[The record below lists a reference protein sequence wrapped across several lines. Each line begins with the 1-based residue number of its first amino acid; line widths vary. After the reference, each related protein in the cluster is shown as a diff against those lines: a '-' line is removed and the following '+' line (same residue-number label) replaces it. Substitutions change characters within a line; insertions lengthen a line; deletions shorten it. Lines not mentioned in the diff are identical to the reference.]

1 MSASNSATTSD
12 LISCHVAPLL
22 RQPRL
27 RRPIACFSIIGTLLG
42 AGQALAIDAG
52 SQLRRFQDE
61 TQRRMQDSPQKRT
74 TIPDLA
80 PAPSQAAAA
89 ASAAQS
95 YVSGFEVAGVT
106 QFSDNEIAFVLKDF
120 MGRKLSTAD
129 IHAAANQLTR
139 HYRKA
144 GYMLAKVFVPPQAFD
159 EVIRLDVEEGHLE
172 KGGVELVNKG
182 KRVNSDAV
190 RQIFESHLYSD
201 HPLKRNDLE
210 RAILLAD
217 DLPGTRLGSI
227 LYPGTEVGS
236 ARLRSVM
243 SDEPLITGNIDIDNF
258 NNRTLGQERLGT
270 TLYLNSP
277 SGAGDQLVTRFVT
290 SGERSNYAY
299 LTYLRPV
306 GGSGMRLGASVDYFN
321 YDASALY
328 DQGEVSGHA
337 SDVRLYLTYP
347 LIRSRYTNINLRTD
361 LSHYRITDRNTDNP
375 NFALTANPFA
385 QVERRINRLKI
396 SFSGDETHDA
406 LPNGTTLFDVDFVAG
421 QVDVS
426 GNENYQ
432 NFDSNGP
439 RTDGG
444 FARFHLRLQ
453 RLQHLWGAWSAYASL
468 NGQLASRNLDSSQRL
483 YLGGGTSLSGYPVA
497 EASGDQGGE
506 MHLELRRD
514 IAVPWGGNLQAGL
527 FYSQGWLK
535 QFKNPW
541 LPVDNHISLQTTGFQ
556 LTQTIANQW
565 VIRGLV
571 GWQTGGESPVEK
583 LTGNNMDG
591 RNQGYR
597 AWFQVIR
604 YFDFGGN

>member
-1 MSASNSATTSD
+1 MSI
-12 LISCHVAPLL
+12 LIPAIAPECFPCQVGPLVRQLILCRRMALL
-22 RQPRL
+22 
-27 RRPIACFSIIGTLLG
+27 SIIGTLLG
-42 AGQALAIDAG
+42 TGQALAIDAG

-61 TQRRMQDSPQKRT
+61 TQRRMQDSHQKRT

-80 PAPSQAAAA
+80 STPSQAAVA
-89 ASAAQS
+89 ASTTLTH
-95 YVSGFEVAGVT
+95 VSGFEVTGVT
-106 QFSDNEIAFVLKDF
+106 QFSNTEVTSILKDF
-120 MGRKLSTAD
+120 LGRKLSTAD
-129 IHAAANQLTR
+129 IHAAANQLMR

-144 GYMLAKVFVPPQAFD
+144 GYMLAKVFVPPQTFD
-159 EVIRLDVEEGHLE
+159 EVIRLDVEEGYLE

-182 KRVNSDAV
+182 KHVESYAV
-190 RQIFESHLYSD
+190 REIFESHLYSD

-217 DLPGTRLGSI
+217 DLPGTSLGSI

-243 SDEPLITGNIDIDNF
+243 SDEQFIAGNIDIDNF
-258 NNRTLGQERLGT
+258 NNRTLGQQRLGT

-277 SGAGDQLVTRFVT
+277 SGAGDQLVTRLVT
-290 SGERSNYAY
+290 SGERSNYGY

-306 GGSGMRLGASVDYFN
+306 GGSGLRLGASVDYFN
-321 YDASALY
+321 YGASALY
-328 DQGEVSGHA
+328 GQGEVSGHA
-337 SDVRLYLTYP
+337 SDVRLYITYP

-361 LSHYRITDRNTDNP
+361 LSHYRITDRNTNNP
-375 NFALTANPFA
+375 SFSLTTNPFA
-385 QVERRINRLKI
+385 NAERRINRLKI

-406 LPNGTTLFDVDFVAG
+406 LPNGTTLFDVDFIAG

-426 GNENYQ
+426 GNESHQ
-432 NFDSNGP
+432 NFDSNGA

-444 FARFHLRLQ
+444 FVSFHLRLQ

-468 NGQLASRNLDSSQRL
+468 NGQLSSRNLDSSQRL

-506 MHLELRRD
+506 IHLELRRD
-514 IAVPWGGNLQAGL
+514 FTAPWGVNLQAGL
-527 FYSQGWLK
+527 FFSQGWLK

-541 LPVDNHISLQTTGFQ
+541 LPVDNQISLKTTGFQ

-565 VIRGLV
+565 LIRGLV
-571 GWQTGGESPVEK
+571 GWQVGGESPIEK
-583 LTGNNMDG
+583 LTGNNSDG

-604 YFDFGGN
+604 YFDFGGV